1 MQFLQINLAK
11 MRGNRVVK
19 VAGEPYV
26 AIPMA
31 NLYAASRDAIYANF
45 IMNETTSY
53 GHTFVVSERRRQ
65 DGERMPII
73 GNASPY
79 APMSKDDAEVVP
91 DSDFS
96 PNTSIG
102 RPATPAPD
110 HDSHEGADGTDK
122 LPFDP
127 ETGEVFDSA
136 ASKHASQG
144 GEDGS
149 DDLPFDPESS
159 EIY

>member
-19 VAGEPYV
+19 VAGEPFI

-31 NLYAASRDAIYANF
+31 NLYAASREAVYANF

-53 GHTFVVSERRRQ
+53 GHTFVISERRRS

-79 APMSKDDAEVVP
+79 APMAKDDAELVP
-91 DSDFS
+91 DNEFKNVL
-96 PNTSIG
+96 PQGNAAQLAAERAAAATAPE
-102 RPATPAPD
+102 PAVGNAGQGQSVPA
-110 HDSHEGADGTDK
+110 GV
-122 LPFDP
+122 DP
-127 ETGEVFDSA
+127 TTGEIFHDP
-136 ASKHASQG
+136 
-144 GEDGS
+144 
-149 DDLPFDPESS
+149 LPM
-159 EIY
+159 

>member
-91 DSDFS
+91 DAEFN
-96 PNTSIG
+96 PNTSVG
-102 RPATPAPD
+102 QSASTAPD
-110 HDSHEGADGTDK
+110 PASQGGADGADRM
-122 LPFDP
+122 PFDP
-127 ETGEVFDSA
+127 ETGEVLNT
-136 ASKHASQG
+136 K
-144 GEDGS
+144 
-149 DDLPFDPESS
+149 LPF
-159 EIY
+159 

>member
-53 GHTFVVSERRRQ
+53 GHTFVISERRGR

-79 APMSKDDAEVVP
+79 APMSKDDAEVVE
-91 DSDFS
+91 DSAFDS
-96 PNTSIG
+96 VLPQGAAAAGASD
-102 RPATPAPD
+102 PAPQ
-110 HDSHEGADGTDK
+110 A
-122 LPFDP
+122 PAPAPAAPNFDP
-127 ETGEVFDSA
+127 ETGEIKDT
-136 ASKHASQG
+136 
-144 GEDGS
+144 
-149 DDLPFDPESS
+149 LPFDPV
-159 EIY
+159 YG

>member
-53 GHTFVVSERRRQ
+53 GHTFVISERRRS

-79 APMSKDDAEVVP
+79 APMAKDEAEMVP
-91 DSDFS
+91 DNEFKNVLPQGNAAQLAAESRAAAAAPDPAANAAELEQS
-96 PNTSIG
+96 VPANVD
-102 RPATPAPD
+102 PATGEIF
-110 HDSHEGADGTDK
+110 HDP
-122 LPFDP
+122 LPM
-127 ETGEVFDSA
+127 
-136 ASKHASQG
+136 
-144 GEDGS
+144 
-149 DDLPFDPESS
+149 
-159 EIY
+159 

>member
-53 GHTFVVSERRRQ
+53 GHTFVVSERRQQ
-65 DGERMPII
+65 DGVRMPII

-79 APMSKDDAEVVP
+79 APMSKDDAEVVE
-91 DSDFS
+91 DGSFRNVLDNFKS
-96 PNTSIG
+96 AS
-102 RPATPAPD
+102 AAPD
-110 HDSHEGADGTDK
+110 PASQGGADGADR
-122 LPFDP
+122 LGIDP
-127 ETGEVFDSA
+127 ETGEVLNP
-136 ASKHASQG
+136 KV
-144 GEDGS
+144 
-149 DDLPFDPESS
+149 PF
-159 EIY
+159 

>member
-53 GHTFVVSERRRQ
+53 GHTFVVSERRGR

-79 APMSKDDAEVVP
+79 APMSKDDAEVVE
-91 DSDFS
+91 DSSFASVLPKGSAAAGAGD
-96 PNTSIG
+96 
-102 RPATPAPD
+102 PAPQ
-110 HDSHEGADGTDK
+110 APAPAPA
-122 LPFDP
+122 LPKFDP
-127 ETGEVFDSA
+127 ETGELIDTV
-136 ASKHASQG
+136 
-144 GEDGS
+144 
-149 DDLPFDPESS
+149 PF
-159 EIY
+159 

>member
-53 GHTFVVSERRRQ
+53 GHTFVISERRGR

-79 APMSKDDAEVVP
+79 APMSKDDAEVVE
-91 DSDFS
+91 DSAFGS
-96 PNTSIG
+96 VLPQGAAAAGAS
-102 RPATPAPD
+102 APAPQ
-110 HDSHEGADGTDK
+110 APAPAPAAQK
-122 LPFDP
+122 FDP
-127 ETGEVFDSA
+127 ETGEIKDS
-136 ASKHASQG
+136 
-144 GEDGS
+144 
-149 DDLPFDPESS
+149 LPFDPV
-159 EIY
+159 YG

>member
-53 GHTFVVSERRRQ
+53 GHTFVISERRGR

-79 APMSKDDAEVVP
+79 APMSKDDAEVVE
-91 DSDFS
+91 DSSFDS
-96 PNTSIG
+96 VLPKGSAAAAAGDPTPQAPAAA
-102 RPATPAPD
+102 PATP
-110 HDSHEGADGTDK
+110 K
-122 LPFDP
+122 FDP
-127 ETGEVFDSA
+127 ETGEIKDP
-136 ASKHASQG
+136 
-144 GEDGS
+144 
-149 DDLPFDPESS
+149 LPFDQV
-159 EIY
+159 YG

>member
-79 APMSKDDAEVVP
+79 APMSKDDAEVVEGGSFKNVL
-91 DSDFS
+91 DNFKAAAGAND
-96 PNTSIG
+96 
-102 RPATPAPD
+102 PAAQAPAPTA
-110 HDSHEGADGTDK
+110 AD
-122 LPFDP
+122 PEFDP
-127 ETGEVFDSA
+127 ETGEVLNP
-136 ASKHASQG
+136 KV
-144 GEDGS
+144 
-149 DDLPFDPESS
+149 PF
-159 EIY
+159 